1 MVRDGKKKGGGGGR
15 IQIITSMGM
24 GRAKEDNSSYL
35 TEVSVTSQEGI
46 LIKCVAASL
55 NINFRFYVK

>member
-1 MVRDGKKKGGGGGR
+1 
-15 IQIITSMGM
+15 MGM